1 MKKLISLLLVAAMAL
16 TLLAGCGGSGDTTP
30 DAPGTDGPI
39 SIEFWHSMSS
49 GTGELIQKIV
59 EDYNASQDKI
69 HVECIYQGDY
79 TTAGTKIQAAVS
91 TGDTPAVCQLEIA
104 RIGTYAEAGVLLD
117 MLPYIEADDEFNL
130 DDMYEGLLDY
140 SYYNDQLISMPNGRS
155 VPVMYY
161 NVDMM
166 EEAGVEAPTNWDEL
180 RSAATALTKEGT
192 YGYCCPIG
200 DSWYYM
206 ALMLTAGGQIYNEEG
221 NNIGFNDES
230 GTKPLHLW
238 LDMIEEGTMYV
249 PEGQDYNSS
258 SACRNAFMAKTAAMI
273 MQSSAQYMNLVN
285 NSEFEVGVC
294 YIPKDV
300 TYAAIPGGSNLVMF
314 DSGTKAE
321 QDAAWEFMKY
331 MNSPEVATR
340 YAAGTG
346 YLPTSEAA
354 YNSETYQNALKEYPF
369 LGVAVGQLEY
379 FVESPFDETYSEVKD
394 VIVGGGVQECIINGA
409 SPEDVVAEMY
419 EKAGALY

>member
-1 MKKLISLLLVAAMAL
+1 MKKLIALLLTFAMAL
-16 TLLAGCGGSGDTTP
+16 TMAACGGEKAA
-30 DAPGTDGPI
+30 DAPAADGPVK
-39 SIEFWHSMSS
+39 IEFWHSMSS
-49 GTGELIQKIV
+49 GTGELIQQIV
-59 EDYNASQDKI
+59 DDYNASQDAVQ
-69 HVECIYQGDY
+69 VECIYQGDY

-104 RIGTYAEAGVLLD
+104 RIGMYAEAGVLLD
-117 MLPYIEADDEFNL
+117 MMPYVERDGFDL

-140 SYYNDQLISMPNGRS
+140 SYYDGQLISMPNGRS

-180 RSAATALTKEGT
+180 RTAATALTKEGT

-314 DSGTKAE
+314 DSGTEAE
-321 QDAAWEFMKY
+321 QNAAW
-331 MNSPEVATR
+331 S
-340 YAAGTG
+340 
-346 YLPTSEAA
+346 S
-354 YNSETYQNALKEYPF
+354 
-369 LGVAVGQLEY
+369 
-379 FVESPFDETYSEVKD
+379 
-394 VIVGGGVQECIINGA
+394 
-409 SPEDVVAEMY
+409 
-419 EKAGALY
+419 